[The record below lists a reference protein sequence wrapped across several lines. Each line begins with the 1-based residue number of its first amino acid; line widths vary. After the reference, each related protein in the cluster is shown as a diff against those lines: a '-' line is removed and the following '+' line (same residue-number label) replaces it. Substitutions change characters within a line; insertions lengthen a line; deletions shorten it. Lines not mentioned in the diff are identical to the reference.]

1 VVIGSSVASTL
12 AIGIP
17 SVTVAVASYAFSA
30 KANRAAAAAN
40 RDKVDA
46 DAYIRAKELYEST
59 IAELRLEITRLK
71 DDLHEMRG
79 ELNGLRAANRELTD
93 RLEAYDRDGP

>member
-1 VVIGSSVASTL
+1 MASAL

-17 SVTVAVASYAFSA
+17 SVTVAIASYAFSA
-30 KANRAAAAAN
+30 KANRAAAEAD

-59 IAELRLEITRLK
+59 IDELRQEIVRLK
-71 DDLHEMRG
+71 EDLRDVREQ
-79 ELNGLRAANRELTD
+79 LAALRAANRALTE
-93 RLEAYDRDGP
+93 RLEEYGRDGP